1 MARQIGSIGQDEEN
15 AEPIDGKKSDNL
27 PSARE
32 ETVRREEKPPSRPA
46 SAVARASSQVSKS
59 GGNAQASPRTGAP
72 ETPRR
77 AVEKKEEG
85 STVDHQAW
93 RVKDSD
99 SDISTLSRKQT
110 KNSKN

>member
-1 MARQIGSIGQDEEN
+1 MARQVGSIGQDEEN
-15 AEPIDGKKSDNL
+15 AEPIDRKKSDNL

-46 SAVARASSQVSKS
+46 SVVVGRAWSQVSKS

-77 AVEKKEEG
+77 AVENKEG

-99 SDISTLSRKQT
+99 SDISTLSRK

>member
-1 MARQIGSIGQDEEN
+1 MARQVGSIGQDEN
-15 AEPIDGKKSDNL
+15 AELIDEKKSDNL

-46 SAVARASSQVSKS
+46 SAVGRASSQVSKS
-59 GGNAQASPRTGAP
+59 GGANAQASPRTGVP

-77 AVEKKEEG
+77 AVEKKEG

-93 RVKDSD
+93 KVKDSD
-99 SDISTLSRKQT
+99 SDISTLSHKQT